1 MTIFPNNRRHPLIA
15 PGYRYVHKPIR
26 YVATSRAGRRHLIGA
41 DIINA
46 VHTGFENVQG
56 TVKARKRLE
65 QLLTRLQGVLG
76 DRSAD
81 GGWRFKTFNE
91 FRQYQRSLQNLLA
104 VVNAMPARTDGLC
117 WLIVGLGWSTDLY
130 VEARNA
136 GRNDLAA
143 AWRPIMNLLD
153 GLFRSYEGEEWADAS
168 WEPGKELYEKLKE
181 ASASW

>member
-1 MTIFPNNRRHPLIA
+1 MTLFPNNPIILRPRQRPA
-15 PGYRYVHKPIR
+15 APIR
-26 YVATSRAGRRHLIGA
+26 YVATSRAGRRHLIGC

-46 VHTGFENVQG
+46 VLTGFNGVQG
-56 TVKARKRLE
+56 TAKARKRLG

-76 DRSAD
+76 DRIAD
-81 GGWRFKTFNE
+81 GGWRFRTFGE

-130 VEARNA
+130 VEARDA
-136 GRNDLAA
+136 GRDDWARV
-143 AWRPIMNLLD
+143 WRPIMNLLD
-153 GLFRSYEGEEWADAS
+153 GLFRGYEGEEWAEAS
-168 WEPGKELYEKLKE
+168 WEPGKELHEKLKE